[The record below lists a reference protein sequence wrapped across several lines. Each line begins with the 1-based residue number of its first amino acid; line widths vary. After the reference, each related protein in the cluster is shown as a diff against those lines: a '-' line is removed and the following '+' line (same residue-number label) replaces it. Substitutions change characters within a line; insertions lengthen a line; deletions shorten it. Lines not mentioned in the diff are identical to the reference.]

1 MNNHGL
7 FPSGGR
13 LRALAAAL
21 ALGLAL
27 APAQAQ
33 AGNATAPDRPPK
45 SFGTGGENIQIGRDP
60 ETGNN
65 VMRVGPAPRPEQPE
79 YQVPPV
85 EVRPEVRWPP
95 RKK

>member
-7 FPSGGR
+7 FSSGGR
-13 LRALAAAL
+13 WLALAAAL

-27 APAQAQ
+27 APAPAR
-33 AGNATAPDRPPK
+33 ASNATTPDRPPK
-45 SFGTGGENIQIGRDP
+45 TFGTGGENIQIGRDP

-65 VMRVGPAPRPEQPE
+65 VMRVGPAPKPEQPE

-85 EVRPEVRWPP
+85 EVRPEVRWPA
-95 RKK
+95 KKK

>member
-7 FPSGGR
+7 FPSGWR

-27 APAQAQ
+27 APA
-33 AGNATAPDRPPK
+33 GNATIQDRPPK

-85 EVRPEVRWPP
+85 EVRPEVHWPP

>member
-27 APAQAQ
+27 APAPAP
-33 AGNATAPDRPPK
+33 AGNATIQDRPPK

-85 EVRPEVRWPP
+85 EVRPEVHWPP